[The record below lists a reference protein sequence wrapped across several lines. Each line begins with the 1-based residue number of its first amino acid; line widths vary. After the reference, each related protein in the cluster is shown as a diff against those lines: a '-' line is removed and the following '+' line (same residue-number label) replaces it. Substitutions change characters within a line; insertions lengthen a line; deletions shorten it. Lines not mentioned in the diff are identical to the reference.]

1 MFFVCQ
7 GACPSSQIEITIIRD
22 TLDYASNEIFGL
34 FDYETDENAYL
45 SWYPTDNSVETR
57 TVCIPR
63 VNSMLYSLMI
73 ANETDS
79 WNPCSGLEILGP
91 YGNRLF
97 KRTSVGSVFLLSLVM
112 PIDKNAEWE
121 WTTNY
126 NSDWL
131 SSNVSGWD
139 RGIPSSL
146 PESDNTYYFRKS
158 IQGMGFVSAYEFR
171 ILYRYGIVAYI
182 NGVEVYRDNMPDG
195 AITPETRCSKTYGTY
210 DYRGTIRNGFEVAAN
225 SVFSVEVHVTGS
237 TSLQFDAWMAYYA
250 DTYSSAWPTYC
261 YFVPVSQA
269 VTSASENAA
278 IYVDGSLC
286 TGSYHTIS
294 IDVTY
299 VEYTTQTAQVNSWN
313 INGDQNEAMSQFKVV
328 NQPLSN
334 TTWSTTTYSDEFA
347 MTYGILEQIPIGNY
361 YSDNANKYRFYPT
374 KLLTNPIIIADLMP
388 SVCYQ
393 EYTLSRP
400 NPPTYETSYLGKVGD
415 SIELVPESSDSLQCG
430 VSPAL
435 PSGLAL
441 TGCTIRGT
449 PLESIS
455 TTVFTVFYYDRAGTR
470 SVELS
475 LTIDPLPE
483 KKNMTWLIILIVVV
497 VIVIVAVIIVLLKK
511 NNSKKPK
518 IPRSP
523 TPKIVK
529 PIPVDAGGVEVPM
542 KTSDIILSPPLVTT
556 AAAPAPQPAVVPVSP
571 AAPAPQPAI
580 VPITAAAPQ
589 PAVVPITAPQPAV
602 VPITAAAP
610 QPAVVPATESTISS
624 SSSLI
629 VALPSGDIVDLY
641 TLPEDQ
647 RKQIMSEMGIV

>member
-7 GACPSSQIEITIIRD
+7 SACPSSQIEITIIRD

-34 FDYETDENAYL
+34 FDYETDENVYI

-63 VNSMLYSLMI
+63 VNSMLYSLVI
-73 ANETDS
+73 ANETDT
-79 WNPCSGLEILGP
+79 WNYCSGLEILGP

-97 KRTSVGSVFLLSLVM
+97 KRTSVGSIFLLSLIM

-131 SSNVSGWD
+131 SSSVSGWD
-139 RGIPSSL
+139 SGIPSSL

-171 ILYRYGIVAYI
+171 ILYRYGVVAYI

-210 DYRGTIRNGFEVAAN
+210 DYRGTIRNGFEIAAN

-269 VTSASENAA
+269 VTGASENAA
-278 IYVDGSLC
+278 IYIDGSIC

-334 TTWSTTTYSDEFA
+334 TTWSTTTYSDEFT

-374 KLLTNPIIIADLMP
+374 KLLTNPIVIMDLMP

-415 SIELVPESSDSLQCG
+415 SIELVPDSSDSLQCG
-430 VSPAL
+430 VSPTL

-441 TGCTIRGT
+441 IGCTIRGT

-518 IPRSP
+518 IPQSP

-529 PIPVDAGGVEVPM
+529 PI
-542 KTSDIILSPPLVTT
+542 LVT
-556 AAAPAPQPAVVPVSP
+556 APAPAPQPAVVP
-571 AAPAPQPAI
+571 AP
-580 VPITAAAPQ
+580 APQ
-589 PAVVPITAPQPAV
+589 PAVVPIPAPQSAV
-602 VPITAAAP
+602 VPIPAPAP

>member
-1 MFFVCQ
+1 MIKKTMDRASEESFVIMS
-7 GACPSSQIEITIIRD
+7 GDTSVYTSPSLANYQTRTLETCLPDSLHQKYSLKMLDSGNDSWQNGGWIELIGINGNVVLKAIMVENSEEIIPFS
-22 TLDYASNEIFGL
+22 LYSPIHV
-34 FDYETDENAYL
+34 
-45 SWYPTDNSVETR
+45 NSVWKFT
-57 TVCIPR
+57 
-63 VNSMLYSLMI
+63 NG
-73 ANETDS
+73 A
-79 WNPCSGLEILGP
+79 SGNWMQPTFSDEAW
-91 YGNRLF
+91 
-97 KRTSVGSVFLLSLVM
+97 TSVTLGTS
-112 PIDKNAEWE
+112 
-121 WTTNY
+121 TT
-126 NSDWL
+126 
-131 SSNVSGWD
+131 SSSTG
-139 RGIPSSL
+139 
-146 PESDNTYYFRKS
+146 TQYFRKTFDGLTDMAA
-158 IQGMGFVSAYEFR
+158 IDLEFKYKHGIIAY
-171 ILYRYGIVAYI
+171 L

-455 TTVFTVFYYDRAGTR
+455 TTVFTVFYYDR
-470 SVELS
+470 VELS

-529 PIPVDAGGVEVPM
+529 PIPVDAGGVEMPM

-580 VPITAAAPQ
+580 
-589 PAVVPITAPQPAV
+589 